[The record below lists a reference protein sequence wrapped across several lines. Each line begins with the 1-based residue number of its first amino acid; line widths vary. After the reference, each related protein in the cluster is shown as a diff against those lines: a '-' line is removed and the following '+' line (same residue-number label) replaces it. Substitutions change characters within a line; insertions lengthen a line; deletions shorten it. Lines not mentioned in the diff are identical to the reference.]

1 MWSEIAFWP
10 LLWVWLVIVV
20 RNALVFIHLNEP
32 QWCSAR
38 CFGTRL
44 AMNICEDAPSWPCKL
59 LSQMPPTQCKKLWNR
74 WHDMR
79 LSRLGNPWEDKP
91 WLWAV
96 GLHRSI
102 PDVNQAQALSIPEQF
117 CPPHHHRC
125 HHLPAYDVGS
135 KKHTNATWRT
145 KRFHTHQSAH
155 PVLVISLIS
164 STTCEA
170 NQSQFVWNTKR
181 SRVHLSLP
189 RALAYA
195 VIGLMV
201 VLRRVSLVQHN
212 DNPYPEKPCDM
223 RLSLQLRVATIWRS
237 LHAQATVSPTFNGFD
252 GFPAT
257 SQSQEVRCHGHFV
270 NPVSLV
276 RVRVFCLAMCHLK
289 AFQWQDCDHTK
300 VILRWLAHDM
310 RLWAHCD
317 FQCFCLRLWHSSP
330 FLRTDKWNLKNQ
342 EKQEHAHVQHD
353 IGPSTQHSVMIYIL
367 VWADCGSVLIRAVCA
382 GTCRLRAIQKKTT
395 TITEYNVRLNL
406 HT

>member
-38 CFGTRL
+38 CFGTQL

-135 KKHTNATWRT
+135 KNTRT
-145 KRFHTHQSAH
+145 QHEEQKDSILT
-155 PVLVISLIS
+155 
-164 STTCEA
+164 
-170 NQSQFVWNTKR
+170 
-181 SRVHLSLP
+181 
-189 RALAYA
+189 RALTRSSSSASSA
-195 VIGLMV
+195 ARPVK
-201 VLRRVSLVQHN
+201 QTNHN
-212 DNPYPEKPCDM
+212 LFGTPKGHGSICHSRAHLPM
-223 RLSLQLRVATIWRS
+223 QSSGSWLSCA
-237 LHAQATVSPTFNGFD
+237 A
-252 GFPAT
+252 
-257 SQSQEVRCHGHFV
+257 
-270 NPVSLV
+270 
-276 RVRVFCLAMCHLK
+276 
-289 AFQWQDCDHTK
+289 
-300 VILRWLAHDM
+300 
-310 RLWAHCD
+310 WA
-317 FQCFCLRLWHSSP
+317 LYS
-330 FLRTDKWNLKNQ
+330 
-342 EKQEHAHVQHD
+342 
-353 IGPSTQHSVMIYIL
+353 
-367 VWADCGSVLIRAVCA
+367 
-382 GTCRLRAIQKKTT
+382 TT
-395 TITEYNVRLNL
+395 TIHTPKSHVTWDFHYSCELRLSGVRYMLRPL
-406 HT
+406 SHQPSMALMAFLQPHKVKRWDATVTLWTL